1 MVVKFCSCLS
11 EQIERTWREWE
22 MKSSYSPFLYFDY
35 MKSIYRQI
43 RFFVWRYNAVIAT
56 VENENGEILMIAPL
70 KRNVCTRAY
79 KMLGDVRG
87 CGEADFLFAPEAS
100 YEVRKKCV
108 SLFMEKLGEKIMF
121 RRIFANSCLT
131 KILSELGYISSVRE
145 TPCVK
150 ICYGDDVEAHVK
162 GLSSSVRQNIRTA
175 YNRMK
180 RDSMAYELKVY
191 IGTNIMDNQ
200 VGRDIMNI
208 YIRRQKLKYSKHK
221 NLMHLPLDFV
231 IRMKYRRILH
241 DSVSLRND
249 GNSFH
254 SVLYLNGKAVSFMSG
269 FVDKQA
275 HRVVVPRL
283 AIDSDYGFYSPGYVM
298 ILETMKRL
306 IEETNIR
313 VIDLSRGDEKY
324 KLDLG
329 GTPYATHMYTC
340 NA

>member
-1 MVVKFCSCLS
+1 
-11 EQIERTWREWE
+11 
-22 MKSSYSPFLYFDY
+22 
-35 MKSIYRQI
+35 
-43 RFFVWRYNAVIAT
+43 
-56 VENENGEILMIAPL
+56 
-70 KRNVCTRAY
+70 
-79 KMLGDVRG
+79 
-87 CGEADFLFAPEAS
+87 
-100 YEVRKKCV
+100 
-108 SLFMEKLGEKIMF
+108 
-121 RRIFANSCLT
+121 
-131 KILSELGYISSVRE
+131 
-145 TPCVK
+145 
-150 ICYGDDVEAHVK
+150 
-162 GLSSSVRQNIRTA
+162 
-175 YNRMK
+175 MK

-306 IEETNIR
+306 IEETSIR